1 MTSTVLVTGA
11 ASGIGAALAERLVS
25 RGDNVIGW
33 DIRPGANERVR
44 YDVVDLTDL
53 TAIAVAA
60 ASLPD
65 RVDGIANVAGV
76 PGTFPAQRVLEVNVL
91 GPRRVV
97 DAVIDRVPPGG
108 AVVNVASLAAARNTV
123 PPEDV
128 AALRA
133 AHDAADV
140 AAWLVDCPLDGRAA
154 YDTSK
159 RALVEYST
167 LLTAEL
173 LARGVRVVTV
183 SPGPVETPILV
194 DFVETMGKDA
204 IDRSS
209 AAVGRHGSAGE
220 VAAAVAFAL
229 STEASWVNGIEI
241 LVDGGLSAL
250 RAAAALARP
259 EGAAR

>member
-1 MTSTVLVTGA
+1 VTPAILVTGA
-11 ASGIGAALAERLVS
+11 ASGIGAALVDRLVS
-25 RGDNVIGW
+25 RGDDVTGW
-33 DIRPGANERVR
+33 DIRPGANQRAR
-44 YDVVDLTDL
+44 YDVVDLTDPAAV
-53 TAIAVAA
+53 TAAA
-60 ASLPD
+60 ASLPG

-97 DAVIDRVPPGG
+97 DAVIGRVPAGG

-123 PPEDV
+123 PPEGV

-133 AHDAADV
+133 ARDAAGV
-140 AAWLVDCPLDGRAA
+140 AAWLAACPLDGSAA

-167 LLTAEL
+167 LLAAEL
-173 LARGVRVVTV
+173 LGRGVRVVTV
-183 SPGPVETPILV
+183 SPGPVETPILA
-194 DFVETMGKDA
+194 DFVASMGADA

-209 AAVGRHGSAGE
+209 AAVGRHGRADE

-229 STEASWVNGIEI
+229 SPEASWVNGIEI

-250 RAAAALARP
+250 RAAAALTRP

>member
-1 MTSTVLVTGA
+1 MTRTVLVTGA
-11 ASGIGAALAERLVS
+11 ASGIGAAVAERLVA
-25 RGDNVIGW
+25 RGDDVIGW
-33 DIRPGANERVR
+33 DIRAGASTRVR
-44 YDVVDLTDL
+44 YDIVDLSDPA
-53 TAIAVAA
+53 AITKAA

-97 DAVIDRVPPGG
+97 DAVIDRVPAGG
-108 AVVNVASLAAARNTV
+108 AVVNVASLAAARSTV
-123 PPEDV
+123 PSDGV

-133 AHDAADV
+133 ARDAAGV
-140 AAWLVDCPLDGRAA
+140 AAWLAGCPLDGGAA

-173 LARGVRVVTV
+173 LSRGVRVVAV
-183 SPGPVETPILV
+183 SPGPVETPILA

-220 VAAAVAFAL
+220 VAAVVAFAL
-229 STEASWVNGIEI
+229 SPDASWVNGVEI
-241 LVDGGLSAL
+241 RVDGGLSAL
-250 RAAAALARP
+250 RAAAALASP